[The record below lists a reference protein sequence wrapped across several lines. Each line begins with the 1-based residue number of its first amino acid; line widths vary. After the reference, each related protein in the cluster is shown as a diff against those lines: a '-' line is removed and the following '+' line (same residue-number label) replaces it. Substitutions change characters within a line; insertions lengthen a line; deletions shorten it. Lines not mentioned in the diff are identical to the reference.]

1 MLVEMNQKRV
11 EALMKEKSTAAVAE
25 KLKKALARKEQL
37 QSLKDED
44 VSSSLSYPPP
54 LRHEAKITAL
64 RKKLLP
70 LQVLEGKAKG
80 GFLSLAE
87 TRALTEKEEIESEIE
102 QLEEASYGWF
112 EEEDAFEARLQRSR
126 DKFNN
131 KFGKKSGGGKA
142 SSSSAKKTTG
152 KTGAG
157 NVNKWVLPGQK
168 KQGGSAWGT
177 SGGKKNTSKNKGGS
191 VFSAMMMDSD
201 SSSDED

>member
-1 MLVEMNQKRV
+1 
-11 EALMKEKSTAAVAE
+11 
-25 KLKKALARKEQL
+25 LKKALARKEQL
-37 QSLKDED
+37 QSLKDD
-44 VSSSLSYPPP
+44 DLSSLSSYPPP

-80 GFLSLAE
+80 GFLTLAE
-87 TRALTEKEEIESEIE
+87 TKALTEKEEIENEIE

-126 DKFNN
+126 DKFNA
-131 KFGKKSGGGKA
+131 KFGKKGGGGKA
-142 SSSSAKKTTG
+142 SSSSSSSSSSSAKKTFG

-157 NVNKWVLPGQK
+157 GSNKWVLPGQK